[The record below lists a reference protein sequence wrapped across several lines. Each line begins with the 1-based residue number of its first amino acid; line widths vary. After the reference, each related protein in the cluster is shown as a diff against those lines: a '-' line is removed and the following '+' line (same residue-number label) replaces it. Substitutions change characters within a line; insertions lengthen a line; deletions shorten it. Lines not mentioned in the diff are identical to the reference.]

1 MGFDDRWLTK
11 TLTQISA
18 HWYPWH
24 TWLISMH
31 CSKKMFHFLSASNG
45 SILIL
50 SDIVITLG
58 KSHKITFVG
67 DFLKITNTCE
77 RCFWAVSE
85 TSRKRQS
92 FLRFIWDVLKT
103 SQKSHPFWDVSKR
116 SQRCLCQWISDW
128 GLSETSH
135 AGWDLSSCFSLLLQP
150 WSYSG

>member
-24 TWLISMH
+24 NWLISMH

-45 SILIL
+45 PILIL

-58 KSHKITFVG
+58 KSHKIIFVG
-67 DFLKITNTCE
+67 YFWKITNTCE

-92 FLRFIWDVLKT
+92 FLSFIWDVLKT
-103 SQKSHPFWDVSKR
+103 SQKSLPFWDVSKR
-116 SQRCLCQWISDW
+116 SQICLCQWRTDW
-128 GLSETSH
+128 DLWETSH
-135 AGWDLSSCFSLLLQP
+135 AGWDLSSCFRLLLQP
-150 WSYSG
+150 WWYSG